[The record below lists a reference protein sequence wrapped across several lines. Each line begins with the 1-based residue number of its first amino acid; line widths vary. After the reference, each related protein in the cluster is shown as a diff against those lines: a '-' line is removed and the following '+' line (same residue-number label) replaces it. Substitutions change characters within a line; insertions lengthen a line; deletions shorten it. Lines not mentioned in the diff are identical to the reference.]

1 MDIVLKLYL
10 KEYLEA
16 VCDGSKF
23 ANEDEFRDNLM
34 NYLFQKKVSFTKKRD

>member
-10 KEYLEA
+10 KEYLES

-34 NYLFQKKVSFTKKRD
+34 NYLFQKKVSFTKRD